1 MSIRISDDKEY
12 QSANIAW
19 DKITHSLEP
28 EIENLTDESDK
39 RYFSSKIKF
48 LIGKDIR
55 LSNIQNSA
63 QLYFF
68 MFFAEFIIYLTRYP
82 MLIDEEYIRSQIALF
97 LNAHGELISLEGLGW
112 KYGPMG
118 FQQQSLKQ
126 EVISTTG
133 VNR

>member
-1 MSIRISDDKEY
+1 MSFKIIEEKEY
-12 QSANIAW
+12 GPAAIAW

-28 EIENLTDESDK
+28 EIDTLEDNSDR
-39 RYFSSKIKF
+39 RYFASKIKF

-68 MFFAEFIIYLTRYP
+68 MFYAEFIIYLTRYP

-97 LNAHGELISLEGLGW
+97 LNAHGELISLDGLGW

-118 FQQQSLKQ
+118 FQQQSVKQ
-126 EVISTTG
+126 EVISSSPG
-133 VNR
+133 GK